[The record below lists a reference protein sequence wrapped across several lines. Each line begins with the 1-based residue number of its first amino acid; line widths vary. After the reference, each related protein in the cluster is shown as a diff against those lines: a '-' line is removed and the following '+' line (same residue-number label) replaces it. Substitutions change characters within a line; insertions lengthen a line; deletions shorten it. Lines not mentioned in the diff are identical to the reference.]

1 VTQGTIFDI
10 KRYAI
15 HDGPGIRTTI
25 FFKGCP
31 LTCMWCHNPESHVL
45 KPEILYWEE
54 RCIQCG
60 ACVEACPEEALTWK
74 DGGLDTDRSRCNGCG
89 TCVSVCPAGARE
101 LAGRTVTV
109 DNVMHEVKK
118 DTLFYEESGGGITL
132 SGGEPLAQPE
142 FCLAL
147 LQRCRSLGIKTA
159 LDTSGYAP
167 EETLLAIAEF
177 VDLFLYDLKSMDEK
191 RHRAYTGVSNTEILR
206 NLKQLDKLGKRIW
219 IRFPL
224 IPGIND
230 DLDHVTRLGEFVA
243 TLSSVEAIHVL
254 PYHRG
259 GAAKRSR
266 LGWTDPPSSLTPP
279 TGKMTDAVLARLRE
293 IVRIPVR
300 LGG

>member
-1 VTQGTIFDI
+1 
-10 KRYAI
+10 
-15 HDGPGIRTTI
+15 
-25 FFKGCP
+25 
-31 LTCMWCHNPESHVL
+31 ML

-60 ACVEACPEEALTWK
+60 ACVEACPEKALTWK

-109 DNVMHEVKK
+109 DNVMHEVEK

-167 EETLLAIAEF
+167 EETLLAIAEGATPNGRF
-177 VDLFLYDLKSMDEK
+177 AGEPLSESRSGHQRTDRGDQVSGEDRSCA
-191 RHRAYTGVSNTEILR
+191 HRRDTPESEV
-206 NLKQLDKLGKRIW
+206 
-219 IRFPL
+219 
-224 IPGIND
+224 
-230 DLDHVTRLGEFVA
+230 
-243 TLSSVEAIHVL
+243 
-254 PYHRG
+254 
-259 GAAKRSR
+259 
-266 LGWTDPPSSLTPP
+266 PPQAPF
-279 TGKMTDAVLARLRE
+279 R
-293 IVRIPVR
+293 
-300 LGG
+300 

>member
-1 VTQGTIFDI
+1 MTQGTIFDI

-31 LTCMWCHNPESHVL
+31 LACVWCHNPESHAL
-45 KPEILYWEE
+45 EPEIFYWDD
-54 RCIQCG
+54 RCIRCG
-60 ACVEACPEEALTWK
+60 ACVEACPEEALAWK
-74 DGGLDTDRSRCNGCG
+74 DGTVDTDRSRCNGCG
-89 TCVSVCPAGARE
+89 MCVSVCPTGARE
-101 LAGRTVTV
+101 VVGRTVTV
-109 DNVMHEVKK
+109 DNVMREVEK

-132 SGGEPLAQPE
+132 SGGEPLVQPE
-142 FCLAL
+142 SCLAL

-177 VDLFLYDLKSMDEK
+177 VDLFLYDLKSMDEE
-191 RHRAYTGVSNTEILR
+191 RHRTYTGVSNTEILR

-230 DLDHVTRLGEFVA
+230 DLDHGTQLGKFVA

-259 GAAKRSR
+259 GEAKRGR
-266 LGWTDPPSSLTPP
+266 LGWTDPSSSLTPP
-279 TGKMTDAVLARLRE
+279 TGKMTDAVLTRLRE
-293 IVRIPVR
+293 IVRIPVL